1 MFSNIF
7 YNFKMLITPERKVPQ
22 RSNASQNDHKRKGNP
37 SKMPAAALAKQKLD
51 EVDLRQIEYSRK
63 KLIMFFYDAFFLFKK
78 GTQKFATD
86 VVNKCRLTYKDSY
99 IFSLYNMK

>member
-1 MFSNIF
+1 
-7 YNFKMLITPERKVPQ
+7 
-22 RSNASQNDHKRKGNP
+22 
-37 SKMPAAALAKQKLD
+37 MPAAALAKQKLD

-86 VVNKCRLTYKDSY
+86 VVNKCRLTLYKDSY